1 MVYQIYYGDKR
12 PGETLF
18 DIEYYLIVS
27 DKEKDKWMV
36 ELHSLSFISG
46 AVHFICNELKPELRD
61 DFIKDCGELE
71 ELRGW
76 IWETHRNYPRDM
88 YEASKDQ
95 VEWGKHI
102 EERIKSFCNKYGL
115 YLNID

>member
-18 DIEYYLIVS
+18 DIEYYIKES
-27 DKEKDKWMV
+27 DQEKGKWMV

-46 AVHFICNELKPELRD
+46 AVHFICNELKPELREE
-61 DFIKDCGELE
+61 FIKDCEELE
-71 ELRGW
+71 ELRRW
-76 IWETHRNYPRDM
+76 IWEMHKNFPRPIQ
-88 YEASKDQ
+88 EASKDQ
-95 VEWGKHI
+95 NEWNI
-102 EERIKSFCNKYGL
+102 YIKEKMKTFCNKYGL